1 MKKTIKKQTS
11 KKIQT
16 ISMTSK
22 QNVFEIVLNFN
33 ISDIPEKLFSI
44 SIFQIVQKNQT
55 KASENRGQI
64 R

>member
-1 MKKTIKKQTS
+1 
-11 KKIQT
+11 
-16 ISMTSK
+16 MTSK